1 MELHNR
7 QYTIM
12 KGEYI
17 ILKNGKLI
25 TYTDYNDIPNTFENV
40 ISFNPDWPEPP
51 HTVEDHELME
61 VFNDKLQALMEIERA
76 SSN

>member
-1 MELHNR
+1 
-7 QYTIM
+7 M
-12 KGEYI
+12 KGEFI
-17 ILKNGKLI
+17 IKIGEELI
-25 TYTDYNDIPNTFENV
+25 TYTDYNDIPNTFDHV

-61 VFNDKLQALMEIERA
+61 VFNDKLQALMEKERA

>member
-1 MELHNR
+1 
-7 QYTIM
+7 M
-12 KGEYI
+12 KGEFI
-17 ILKNGKLI
+17 IKIGEELI
-25 TYTDYNDIPNTFENV
+25 TYTDYNDIPNTFDHV

-61 VFNDKLQALMEIERA
+61 VFNDKLQALMERERA